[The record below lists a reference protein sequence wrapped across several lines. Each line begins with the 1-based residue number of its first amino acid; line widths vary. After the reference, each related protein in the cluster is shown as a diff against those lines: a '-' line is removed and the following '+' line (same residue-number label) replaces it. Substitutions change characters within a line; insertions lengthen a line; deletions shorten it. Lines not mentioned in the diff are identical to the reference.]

1 MRRLNGGL
9 FTLAFAL
16 LAITQTTGCSY
27 AQLCRHYPARRSLIA
42 SGVTINSQ
50 TSTKLKQR
58 DAKRRSLLRHDNKV
72 SLPHSRYM
80 TGRSP
85 WLIVLLYA
93 AFSTLWIVVAGY
105 LISLTLDDPVL
116 RGNAYL
122 AKELVL
128 VAISSGLFYM
138 LLKLGWNKPVPSAVA
153 GSDTGSV
160 PLNRLMLMFFSL
172 V

>member
-1 MRRLNGGL
+1 
-9 FTLAFAL
+9 
-16 LAITQTTGCSY
+16 
-27 AQLCRHYPARRSLIA
+27 
-42 SGVTINSQ
+42 
-50 TSTKLKQR
+50 
-58 DAKRRSLLRHDNKV
+58 
-72 SLPHSRYM
+72 M

-138 LLKLGWNKPVPSAVA
+138 LLKLGLNKSVPSVVA
-153 GSDTGSV
+153 GSESGSAA
-160 PLNRLMLMFFSL
+160 SG
-172 V
+172 

>member
-1 MRRLNGGL
+1 
-9 FTLAFAL
+9 
-16 LAITQTTGCSY
+16 
-27 AQLCRHYPARRSLIA
+27 
-42 SGVTINSQ
+42 
-50 TSTKLKQR
+50 
-58 DAKRRSLLRHDNKV
+58 
-72 SLPHSRYM
+72 M

-93 AFSTLWIVVAGY
+93 TFSTLWIVVAGY

-138 LLKLGWNKPVPSAVA
+138 LLKLGWNKPVASAVA
-153 GSDTGSV
+153 GSDSGSV

-172 V
+172 AMVAPLVSIGIVKVYGPEMERDAYADLQTIVDLKAEQIELWLAERDPFLLYR